1 MKVIGILWKK
11 FIFNG
16 YYENLGPIY
25 EPKDYNFKRT
35 IPNIKI

>member
-1 MKVIGILWKK
+1 MKK
-11 FIFNG
+11 FIYNG
-16 YYENLGPIY
+16 YYENLGPVY